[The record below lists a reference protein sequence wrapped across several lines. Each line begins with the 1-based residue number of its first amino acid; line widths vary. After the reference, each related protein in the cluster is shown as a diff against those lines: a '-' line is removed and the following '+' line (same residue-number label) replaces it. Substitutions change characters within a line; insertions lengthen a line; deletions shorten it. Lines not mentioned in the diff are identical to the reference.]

1 MNWGSYEDAIKAEY
15 ALRITRIERLAMLSA
30 LALLASAA
38 WILWPLLQSTLD
50 GKGGIL
56 SGFGTT
62 VVLILWGMIL
72 QDAVLD
78 DAKARTRIATATTFA
93 FPILAVLGTKDL
105 STEPADVV
113 ASVCILVAALFCFR
127 ISHHFLRGALDVL
140 RYRAILGTIGSGTA
154 LVLLLTTTEVSL
166 EIGPSLLASMVL
178 LFAFGDCIVAWF
190 IGDEHKELRKEF
202 KAKLNRLETEILVLK
217 SQGAAVSQA
226 SSLITTASE
235 EGHIDPQLGMKLLND
250 AEEEMERS
258 LSLAAD
264 VEIIQNDALTFLEQA
279 ESISASVKK
288 PRKAFEAGQREV
300 TLGSLRE
307 AEALFRTS
315 KKRSLEIIE
324 WWQQAEEVI
333 STAEALLQ
341 SSTGAG
347 TGHLRELL
355 QDAKTKLYAEQ
366 PKKAFEYASVI
377 PEQLSADEGAM
388 VRAADSI
395 QTARQTLEQAD
406 GLGLEQELGERLAQ
420 AQKAHDDG
428 LASQAIGLAEGV
440 VRTIEKEREAMD
452 FVRRAIKQKKNLVK
466 RFEDTGNKQV
476 WMEKLSAIEDAMKS
490 NAWSTAEG
498 LLNTLYKELDTT
510 SKQMEE
516 TQELL
521 NFVEDE
527 WRILRNQ
534 CEASGIRIDDNER
547 VACEASVA
555 ETRAHLEKGDVDSA
569 LQSLGTCD
577 EYMEKLRR
585 RI

>member
-15 ALRITRIERLAMLSA
+15 ALRIQRIERLAMVSA

-105 STEPADVV
+105 TTEPTDLI
-113 ASVCILVAALFCFR
+113 ASTCILVGSIFCFR
-127 ISHHFLRGALDVL
+127 ISHQLLRGALDVL
-140 RYRAILGTIGSGTA
+140 RYRALVGTIGSGTG
-154 LVLLLTTTEVSL
+154 LVLLLTSTKISF
-166 EIGPSLLASMVL
+166 EISSSLLSSMVL
-178 LFAFGDCIVAWF
+178 LFAFGDCIFAWF
-190 IGDEHKELRKEF
+190 VGDEHKELRKEF
-202 KAKLNRLETEILVLK
+202 KIKLNRLETEILILK

-235 EGHIDPQLGMKLLND
+235 EGHIDPHLGMKLLNH
-250 AEEEMERS
+250 AEEEMQRS

-264 VEIIQNDALTFLEQA
+264 VEIIQNDALAFLEQA
-279 ESISASVKK
+279 EAISSSVKK

-300 TLGSLRE
+300 TLGSLLE

-315 KKRSLEIIE
+315 KKRSIEIIE

-333 STAEALLQ
+333 SNAEALLQ
-341 SSTGAG
+341 ASTGAG
-347 TGHLRELL
+347 TGHLRDLL

-366 PKKAFEYASVI
+366 PKQAFEYACVI

-395 QTARQTLEQAD
+395 QIAKQTLEQSD
-406 GLGLEQELGERLAQ
+406 GLGLEQELGERLAL
-420 AQKAHDDG
+420 AQQAHDDG

-452 FVRRAIKQKKNLVK
+452 YTRRAIKQKKNLVK
-466 RFEDTGNKQV
+466 QFEETGNKHM
-476 WMEKLSAIEDAMKS
+476 WLEKLSSVEDAMKA
-490 NAWSTAEG
+490 NTWSTAEERLKT
-498 LLNTLYKELDTT
+498 LLKDLDAT
-510 SKQMEE
+510 SKQVEE

-521 NFVEDE
+521 KFVEDE

-534 CEASGIRIDDNER
+534 CEASGIRVDDQER
-547 VACEASVA
+547 LACEGSVA
-555 ETRAHLEKGDVDSA
+555 EARTHLEKGDVDAA
-569 LQSLGTCD
+569 LNALGTCD

-585 RI
+585 RV

>member
-1 MNWGSYEDAIKAEY
+1 
-15 ALRITRIERLAMLSA
+15 
-30 LALLASAA
+30 
-38 WILWPLLQSTLD
+38 PL
-50 GKGGIL
+50 
-56 SGFGTT
+56 
-62 VVLILWGMIL
+62 
-72 QDAVLD
+72 
-78 DAKARTRIATATTFA
+78 
-93 FPILAVLGTKDL
+93 
-105 STEPADVV
+105 
-113 ASVCILVAALFCFR
+113 
-127 ISHHFLRGALDVL
+127 
-140 RYRAILGTIGSGTA
+140 
-154 LVLLLTTTEVSL
+154 
-166 EIGPSLLASMVL
+166 VL

-202 KAKLNRLETEILVLK
+202 KSKLNRLETEILVLK

-235 EGHIDPQLGMKLLND
+235 EGHIDPQFGMKLLND

-264 VEIIQNDALTFLEQA
+264 VEIIQNDAFTFLEQA
-279 ESISASVKK
+279 ESISASAKK

-388 VRAADSI
+388 VRAANSI
-395 QTARQTLEQAD
+395 HTARQTLEQAD
-406 GLGLEQELGERLAQ
+406 GLGLEKELGERLAK
-420 AQKAHDDG
+420 AQKAHDEG
-428 LASQAIGLAEGV
+428 LASQAIGLADGV
-440 VRTIEKEREAMD
+440 VRTVEKEREAMD
-452 FVRRAIKQKKNLVK
+452 YVRRAIKQKKNLVK

-476 WMEKLSAIEDAMKS
+476 WMEKLSAVEDAMKA

-498 LLNTLYKELDTT
+498 HLNTLLKELDAT

-555 ETRAHLEKGDVDSA
+555 ETRAHLETGDVDAA
-569 LQSLGTCD
+569 LYSLGTCD

-585 RI
+585 RV